1 MWYEEPGWFAIAISL
16 ISLLVSLLVLKRSQR
31 ATRTSVQQQLMQR
44 ATEISEAFSER
55 RVPGPHDSR
64 GTMDFPS
71 KAVMLLQQINLLR
84 DVFEHRD
91 VLGKHGMAAYKNWAD
106 IMVRPWIESDAEL
119 RKTWKTLRA
128 QRGARRRVEIQGWPI
143 HVSQD
148 FLIWLDELM
157 PIQDADA
164 S

>member
-16 ISLLVSLLVLKRSQR
+16 ISLLVSLLVLRRSR
-31 ATRTSVQQQLMQR
+31 RTTRTLVQQQLMRR
-44 ATEISEAFSER
+44 ATEIGEAFSER

-64 GTMDFPS
+64 GTMAFPS

-91 VLGKHGMAAYKNWAD
+91 VLGKHDMAAYKNWAD
-106 IMVRPWIESDAEL
+106 IMVRPWIESDADL
-119 RKTWKTLRA
+119 RKTWNTLRE
-128 QRGARRRVEIQGWPI
+128 QSGERRVKIQGWPV
-143 HVSQD
+143 HLSRD
-148 FLIWLDELM
+148 FVIWLDELM
-157 PIQDADA
+157 PIHDADT

>member
-1 MWYEEPGWFAIAISL
+1 MWYEEPGWFAISL
-16 ISLLVSLLVLKRSQR
+16 ISLLVSLLVLRRSR
-31 ATRTSVQQQLMQR
+31 RTTRTLVQQQLMRR
-44 ATEISEAFSER
+44 ATEIGEAFSER

-64 GTMDFPS
+64 GTMAFPS

-91 VLGKHGMAAYKNWAD
+91 VLGKHGIAAYKNWAD

-128 QRGARRRVEIQGWPI
+128 QSGERRAKIQGWPV
-143 HVSQD
+143 HLSQE
-148 FLIWLDELM
+148 FVIWLDELM
-157 PIQDADA
+157 RIQDADT

>member
-16 ISLLVSLLVLKRSQR
+16 ISLLVSLLVLKRNQR
-31 ATRTSVQQQLMQR
+31 TTRTSVQEQLMRR
-44 ATEISEAFSER
+44 ATEIGQAFSER

-64 GTMDFPS
+64 GTMAFPS

-84 DVFEHRD
+84 DVFDHRD
-91 VLGKHGMAAYKNWAD
+91 VLGKHGIAAYKNWAD
-106 IMVRPWIESDAEL
+106 IMVRPWVESDDEL
-119 RKTWKTLRA
+119 RKSWKTLREESA
-128 QRGARRRVEIQGWPI
+128 ERRVEIQGWPV

-148 FLIWLDELM
+148 FVNWLDDLM
-157 PIQDADA
+157 PIQDADT

>member
-16 ISLLVSLLVLKRSQR
+16 ISLLVSLLVLKRSR
-31 ATRTSVQQQLMQR
+31 RTTRTLVQQQLMRR
-44 ATEISEAFSER
+44 ATEIGEAFSEH

-64 GTMDFPS
+64 GTMAFPS

-119 RKTWKTLRA
+119 RKIWKTLRE
-128 QRGARRRVEIQGWPI
+128 QSGERRVEIQGWPI
-143 HVSQD
+143 HVSRD
-148 FLIWLDELM
+148 FVIWLDELM
-157 PIQDADA
+157 PIQDADT

>member
-16 ISLLVSLLVLKRSQR
+16 ISLLVSLLVLKRSR
-31 ATRTSVQQQLMQR
+31 RTTRTSVQQQLMQR
-44 ATEISEAFSER
+44 ATEIGEAFSEH

-64 GTMDFPS
+64 GTLDFPS

-119 RKTWKTLRA
+119 RKTWKTLRE
-128 QRGARRRVEIQGWPI
+128 QSGERRAKIQGWPV
-143 HVSQD
+143 HLSQD
-148 FLIWLDELM
+148 FVIWLDALM